1 MCVQLFKLDLKADV
15 EKIPDITFQ
24 RLRKWLSEKLQ
35 SLWRKQSSSSNNSD
49 IIKRHWETPY
59 FEKRYSLEFRILRN
73 EVHCAF
79 IENEGKTNEENDG
92 RI

>member
-1 MCVQLFKLDLKADV
+1 MCVQLVKLDLKADV

-49 IIKRHWETPY
+49 IIKRHWETL
-59 FEKRYSLEFRILRN
+59 FFLKNSLDFRILRN
-73 EVHCAF
+73 EVHCAL